1 MIKFRRQILLFPGSA
16 RRPLDGRWN
25 RSEFKASVAPFLPLR
40 HYAQPVTFMTDPE
53 KENAV
58 VLMMRRENCS
68 GISARYYTEK
78 IEDRSTTY
86 SAVDF
91 LVFGNDV
98 LPGDVRTARVRVV
111 LTPLDEEMSQPLKI
125 YKKFIGESEDALP
138 ANP

>member
-1 MIKFRRQILLFPGSA
+1 
-16 RRPLDGRWN
+16 
-25 RSEFKASVAPFLPLR
+25 
-40 HYAQPVTFMTDPE
+40 MTDPE